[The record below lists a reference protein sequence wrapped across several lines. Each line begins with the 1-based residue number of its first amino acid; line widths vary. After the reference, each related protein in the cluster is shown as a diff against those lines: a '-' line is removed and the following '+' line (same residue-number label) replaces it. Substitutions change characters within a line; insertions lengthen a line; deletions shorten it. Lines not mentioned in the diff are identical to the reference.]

1 MGIKLFSIQLI
12 VGKRYDGSNLTF
24 LSFLASFIAFL
35 AVGYVTVLVG
45 YARHGLTISCPLSLF
60 LVSWK

>member
-24 LSFLASFIAFL
+24 LSFL